1 MGLTSSP
8 SSTWPSPQYDFF
20 LQSLEQPEPGWP
32 FFSPASHS
40 SGASTTPF
48 PQTAHC
54 ISKDVSNG
62 AIEYRKTSCAYLAAF
77 VIASRSRFAILVA
90 GITFFTLIH
99 VAVAAIRLLLAV
111 LGAT

>member
-1 MGLTSSP
+1 MGLSSSP
-8 SSTWPSPQYDFF
+8 SSTGPSPQYDFF
-20 LQSLEQPEPGWP
+20 LQSIEQPEPGRP

-54 ISKDVSNG
+54 KYKDVSNG

-77 VIASRSRFAILVA
+77 VIASRPWFAVLV
-90 GITFFTLIH
+90 GSFTFFTLFL
-99 VAVAAIRLLLAV
+99 VAVAGVCLLLAV
-111 LGAT
+111 L